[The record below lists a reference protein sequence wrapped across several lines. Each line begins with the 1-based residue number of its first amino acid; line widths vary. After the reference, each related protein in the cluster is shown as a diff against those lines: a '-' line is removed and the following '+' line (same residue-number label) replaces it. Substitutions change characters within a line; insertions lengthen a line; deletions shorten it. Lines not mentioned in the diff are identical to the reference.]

1 MRLFR
6 PPEIPCQLCG
16 LVLRRSGSN
25 FKPADRDVSRALD
38 NVEIA
43 ILSRLNELAERHGLS
58 PLDFR
63 AVFLHESDGQSTLRF
78 SDVPDE
84 VVPQDRFARMLAGMG
99 ITDDDTLDITGTDQQ
114 LYDTLQWAIQQ
125 APKPPARG
133 R

>member
-1 MRLFR
+1 MGR
-6 PPEIPCQLCG
+6 
-16 LVLRRSGSN
+16 V
-25 FKPADRDVSRALD
+25 LD

-58 PLDFR
+58 PLDFH
-63 AVFLHESDGQSTLRF
+63 AVLLREKEGQSTLRF
-78 SDVPDE
+78 IDVPEE
-84 VVPQDRFARMLAGMG
+84 VVPQDRFARMLTGLG
-99 ITDDDTLDITGTDQQ
+99 ITDDDTLDIAGTDQQ